1 MSSLLFGEC
10 KYFIILMAFQCLRY
24 LVDGASS
31 FALGILAKIEVN
43 FTSQFYL
50 RQTVNKKPRE
60 STKWMRLTMNGMG
73 VVPNYRIDAANLAD
87 PFSHVASAQIMR
99 GTVTTWLRPSFIPH
113 PPSPS
118 SVVRRN
124 RTARDPSREL
134 APRALREFRVSSSR
148 ALLRLRFFS
157 GPVSVTC

>member
-43 FTSQFYL
+43 FTSQL
-50 RQTVNKKPRE
+50 
-60 STKWMRLTMNGMG
+60 MNGMG